1 MDIAPD
7 PGPLL
12 AAAIVA
18 ALSRLEEEVR
28 AAAAVPPERPVPGKW
43 VATGLVK
50 PVSAPPLLRRP
61 VRREGEV
68 SAG

>member
-18 ALSRLEEEVR
+18 ALTRVEEERR
-28 AAAAVPPERPVPGKW
+28 AAAAMPPERPVPGRW
-43 VATGLVK
+43 VAAGLAK
-50 PVSAPPLLRRP
+50 SAPTPPMVRRP
-61 VRREGEV
+61 PRRQGEV
-68 SAG
+68 AAD